1 MILEQLYKTTAEL
14 KARYENAPQ
23 DSQERQD
30 IRAAYRA
37 HCDHIESC
45 ILEATDQTG
54 DNAPA
59 LRVWAL
65 YEESRDNGNAYLD
78 IDDIVWDKDI
88 PALVDAMRV
97 LGIRYFTM
105 SSGWS
110 GAIATAGL
118 FVQNGCA
125 LEGIVP
131 VADRSGDTVM
141 GLFFKL

>member
-23 DSQERQD
+23 DSQDRKD
-30 IRAAYRA
+30 IRAEHHA
-37 HCDHIESC
+37 HIEH
-45 ILEATDQTG
+45 IAATIADITGQTG

-59 LRVWAL
+59 LRVWVM
-65 YEESRDNGNAYLD
+65 YEDARDNGNAYLD
-78 IDDIVWDKDI
+78 IADIVWDKDI
-88 PALVDAMRV
+88 PALVDAMRA
-97 LGIRYFTM
+97 LGVDHFTM

-118 FVQNGCA
+118 FVQNGCT
-125 LEGIVP
+125 LEGMVP

>member
-23 DSQERQD
+23 DSQERKD
-30 IRAAYRA
+30 IRVEYKA
-37 HCDHIESC
+37 HRDHSKTC
-45 ILEATDQTG
+45 VLEATGQTG

-59 LRVWAL
+59 LRVWVM
-65 YEESRDNGNAYLD
+65 YEDARDNGNAYLD
-78 IDDIVWDKDI
+78 IWDIVWDKDI
-88 PALVDAMRV
+88 PALVDAMRA
-97 LGIRYFTM
+97 LGVDHFTM

-125 LEGIVP
+125 LEGMVP